1 MSEQPRWQARR
12 RPTARGTVSR
22 AQVVGVNRNGNGAGA
37 SRAPRGGSG
46 ALRGLFFL
54 VVLGA
59 LVLFGLLT
67 FAGPA
72 VAGFARGFA
81 ESNPAAL
88 RWPFV
93 AGLIAGDMADDVTAP
108 AGDDAT
114 PVHFEVQAGASASE
128 VGRALAAAGL
138 IKDRFTYDYLIATRD
153 VGQDIEAGTYLLNKA
168 MTPEQIVER
177 LQDAPETTIDVGL
190 REGLRIEQITALLE
204 SLELQTDVAQF
215 YELATHPPRSILRD
229 YEFLSTLPEG
239 RSLEGYLG
247 AGSYAVFP
255 DVTAEELLRLMLDRW
270 QESVDAALI
279 EKARDEGRDFYEVLT
294 LASIVEKEATLPD
307 ERPLIAGVYQ
317 NRVEREM
324 LLNADPTVFYA
335 WDTLKLRELD
345 LAQWPEYAF
354 WTPIGVPLAQVE
366 VPRTLRG
373 FQTYQQR
380 GLIPGPICSPSPGS
394 IEAALEPDQ
403 SEGYLYFVAIPD
415 GEGAHAFARTQE
427 EHEEN
432 LRKYGYL

>member
-1 MSEQPRWQARR
+1 VTEPRWQARR

-37 SRAPRGGSG
+37 PRAPRSGSG

-59 LVLFGLLT
+59 LVLFGLFT
-67 FAGPA
+67 FVGPA

-81 ESNPAAL
+81 ESNPNAL

-93 AGLIAGDMADDVTAP
+93 AGLIAGDMADEVAAP
-108 AGDDAT
+108 ASDDAT
-114 PVHFEVQAGASASE
+114 PVRFEVQAGASASE
-128 VGRALAAAGL
+128 VGRELAAAGL
-138 IKDRFTYDYLIATRD
+138 IKDRFTYDYLIVTRD
-153 VGQDIEAGTYLLNKA
+153 VGQKIEAGTYLLNKA
-168 MTPEQIVER
+168 MTPEQIVDR
-177 LQDAPETTIDVGL
+177 LQDAPETTIEIGL

-215 YELATHPPRSILRD
+215 YELASKPPNSILRD

-255 DVTAEELLRLMLDRW
+255 DVTAEELLRRMLDRW
-270 QESVDAALI
+270 QESVDADLI
-279 EKARDEGRDFYEVLT
+279 QRAEDEGRDFYEVLT

-366 VPRTLRG
+366 VPRELSG

-403 SEGYLYFVAIPD
+403 AEGYLYFVAIPG
-415 GEGAHAFARTQE
+415 GEGAHAFAKTQE